1 MTGHEKK
8 KNFPITKSIMI
19 NESQNKNWN
28 PKLIRNLLDS
38 NNSDVKDLLQKLY
51 DIMIIKMKP
60 IVELTEEERNSIIK
74 IKEVLNIDQKG

>member
-1 MTGHEKK
+1 M
-8 KNFPITKSIMI
+8 N